1 MNTNFNIHDNTAHIW
16 RLFLPDFI
24 QETLNLS
31 KLLNRDELD
40 RAERFHF
47 PIHQERFTITR
58 GLLRKTL
65 SLYTGISPETLIF
78 HYGEH
83 GKPFLANNDTDLRF
97 NVSHSH
103 DMAVFAFT
111 VHKEIGVDVEK
122 TEASFKESVAKRF
135 FSPDE
140 YTELMQ
146 LPETERVV
154 AFYKIWSRK
163 EALIKALGKG
173 LYTPLDSFTVSSQK
187 DSQSVLCHAEHYLV
201 KHLEID
207 ANYQAAF
214 AITEPVTDMTE
225 WQWVQNK
232 PVKLRTVAY

>member
-1 MNTNFNIHDNTAHIW
+1 MNNNIKIHDNIVHIW
-16 RLFLPDFI
+16 RLYLPDFT
-24 QETLNLS
+24 QDTANLA
-31 KLLNRDELD
+31 KLLSPDELH

-47 PIHQERFTITR
+47 PIHQERFIITR

-65 SLYTGISPETLIF
+65 NLYTTIASDALIF

-83 GKPFLANNDTDLRF
+83 GKPCLANNDFDLRF

-111 VHKEIGVDVEK
+111 VHKEIGIDIEK
-122 TEASFKESVAKRF
+122 IELSFKDSVAKRF
-135 FSPDE
+135 FSPAE
-140 YTELMQ
+140 YQELVQ
-146 LPETERVV
+146 LPETEQVI

-187 DSQSVLCHAEHYLV
+187 DTQTVLCNDEHYLV
-201 KHLEID
+201 KHIPMNAD
-207 ANYQAAF
+207 FQTAF
-214 AITEPVTDMTE
+214 ATVEPVTDVIE
-225 WQWVQNK
+225 WQWIENK
-232 PVKLRTVAY
+232 PMRID